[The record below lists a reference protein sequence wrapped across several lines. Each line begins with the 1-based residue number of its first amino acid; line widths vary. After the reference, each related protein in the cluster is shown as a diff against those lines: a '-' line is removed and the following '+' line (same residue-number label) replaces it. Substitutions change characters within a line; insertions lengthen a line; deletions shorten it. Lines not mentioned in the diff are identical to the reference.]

1 MLQLKKISADS
12 IPEAL
17 EKAERYRFL
26 NEPRL
31 AESICQDILDVDA
44 HNHKAIVVMLLAIT
58 DQFDTSSGGDMGH
71 AKELLQML
79 TNEYDQQYYSGII
92 CERQGK
98 AILGKNIPGSSFIAY
113 EWFCDAMEHYEKA
126 EAVRSAGNDDA
137 ILRWNT
143 CARLIMRH
151 HLQSRDEKTC
161 RASPGIIRCI
171 NFYKSKTGKV
181 LIPFHNSY

>member
-1 MLQLKKISADS
+1 MIQLKKISAAS
-12 IPEAL
+12 IPDAL

-31 AESICQDILDVDA
+31 AESICQDILEVDA
-44 HNHKAIVVMLLAIT
+44 KNHPAIVTMLLAIT
-58 DQFDTSSGGDMGH
+58 DQFDTSAGGDLGQ
-71 AKELLQML
+71 ARQLIQML
-79 TNEYDQQYYSGII
+79 EESYDQYYYSGIV

-113 EWFCDAMEHYEKA
+113 EWFYDAMEYYEKA
-126 EAVRSAGNDDA
+126 EAIRPAGNDDS

-151 HLQSRDEKTC
+151 HLKPRDEKHVEL
-161 RASPGIIRCI
+161 P
-171 NFYKSKTGKV
+171 
-181 LIPFHNSY
+181 LE